1 LNNLPTLRTSVALGV
16 EQLNGIKKKYAGRY
30 Y

>member
-1 LNNLPTLRTSVALGV
+1 LRTSVALGV